1 MKAMQ
6 NESYELHAII
16 KRLRIQKDYT
26 KEQVTKYLE
35 VDVSMYSDYELAR
48 RTPDI
53 KGLRKLA
60 ELLYT
65 LCSGIARYQS
75 IKYNV
80 HEHCII
86 AIDMTN

>member
-6 NESYELHAII
+6 NESYELHDII

-26 KEQVTKYLE
+26 KEQVAKYLK
-35 VDVSMYSDYELAR
+35 VDVSTYSDYELAR

-60 ELLYT
+60 EYM
-65 LCSGIARYQS
+65 A
-75 IKYNV
+75 
-80 HEHCII
+80 
-86 AIDMTN
+86 